1 MFPPR
6 KEEEMEVVIA
16 QNAGFCAG
24 VDFAVKQAN
33 ELLEKE
39 SIYCLGEIVHN
50 EQVIQTLE
58 KKGMITVSDLEE
70 VPNQASVIF
79 RLHGEPPATY
89 QKAERK
95 GLKIQD
101 LTCGN
106 VKAIHS
112 KVQKAKETSF
122 ILIIGLK
129 NHPEIIGTLGFAGQN
144 ASIIETEDDILDAY
158 IEYEKTNLGKIYVVS
173 QTTFSSQKFDD
184 LAEEIQKNFCEAE
197 VIIDK
202 TICNSTENRQ
212 LETMK
217 IAKNSDI
224 MLIVGGKKSSNTRK
238 LFEIANKYCK
248 RVHYLQTVKDMEQIP
263 FKPIDKVGIMAGAS
277 TPKSLIEEI
286 KTELERKF

>member
-1 MFPPR
+1 
-6 KEEEMEVVIA
+6 MEITIG
-16 QNAGFCAG
+16 QNAGFCSG
-24 VDFAVKQAN
+24 VDFAIKQAN
-33 ELLEKE
+33 KLLKE
-39 SIYCLGEIVHN
+39 GEIYCLGEIVHN
-50 EQVIQTLE
+50 EQLIQDLE
-58 KKGMITVSDLEE
+58 KKGMITVNDLEE
-70 VPNQASVIF
+70 IPDYESVIF
-79 RLHGEPPATY
+79 RSHGEPISTY
-89 QKAERK
+89 QKAEKK
-95 GLKIQD
+95 GLRVED
-101 LTCGN
+101 LTCRI
-106 VKAIHS
+106 VKALHK

-144 ASIIETEDDILDAY
+144 AYIIETEDDILDAY

-224 MLIVGGKKSSNTRK
+224 MLIVGGEKSSNTRK

-263 FKPIDKVGIMAGAS
+263 FKPTDKVGIMAGAS
-277 TPKSLIEEI
+277 TPKLLIEEI